1 MRFKQWGAALQD
13 LGQLHLLDENDPHVR
28 IAGVVF
34 WEGNIDWDHVLVFVV
49 TRYPSAFLFLY
60 CVDAGFPSVDEV
72 DWVASAFLN
81 QDPIAKAHGAC
92 ADYCIFCHHMYF
104 PSFIGCL
111 WK

>member
-1 MRFKQWGAALQD
+1 MGRSASR

-60 CVDAGFPSVDEV
+60 CVDAGFPVSMKSTGLPVRSE
-72 DWVASAFLN
+72 S
-81 QDPIAKAHGAC
+81 DP
-92 ADYCIFCHHMYF
+92 
-104 PSFIGCL
+104 
-111 WK
+111 